1 VLFLPDI
8 LAAEKAE
15 IKSIATKYARSL
27 WTIPFDKGIVAYT
40 RTSNELFVH
49 PARWRYCFK
58 CGMIL
63 KANLVKDPE
72 LEDETTNH
80 SCILEFEDIPLLIK
94 TSWFKLRE
102 FFLINKNHSK
112 IINEIGLP
120 KLPKPITVTKPAEK
134 LEKAEI
140 DSSEAVKE
148 EFL

>member
-1 VLFLPDI
+1 MPDI

-15 IKSIATKYARSL
+15 IKSIAVKYARSL

-40 RTSNELFVH
+40 RTNNNLFIH

-63 KANLVKDPE
+63 KANLVKTSD

-80 SCILEFEDIPLLIK
+80 SCILEFEDVPLLIK

-102 FFLINKNHSK
+102 FFLKEKTYSEILE
-112 IINEIGLP
+112 EIGLP
-120 KLPKPITVTKPAEK
+120 DLPKPISVTKSTEK
-134 LEKAEI
+134 LEKTEQ
-140 DSSEAVKE
+140 DSSLTIKE
-148 EFL
+148 GSL